1 MRTLC
6 YTAPEKDAGRTVKSV
21 LEEELHI
28 SSSLIS
34 RLKRREGG
42 IAVNGE
48 KAYTTRRLLP
58 GDRVTARVGD
68 PPPARPLPGCSM
80 ALSIVYEDEDLL
92 ILNKPAGLAVQP
104 TRDPEEMTLENGL
117 LGYLPPGEYP
127 HPVSRLDRGTSGL
140 MAVAKSGYAHE
151 LFKCLLHTPDYV
163 REYRALI
170 PGRIEPAA
178 GRIEAPIAT
187 EPGSSYK
194 RCVCPEGAPSLTEY
208 EALGCR
214 NGLTLLKLLPR
225 TGRTHQLRVHMACSG
240 HPLLGDWL
248 YGAPSPLI
256 ARPAL
261 HSRRL
266 YLRHPLTGRELDL
279 TAPLPPDMGSLW
291 PWEIP

>member
-104 TRDPEEMTLENGL
+104 TRDPEEMTL
-117 LGYLPPGEYP
+117 
-127 HPVSRLDRGTSGL
+127 
-140 MAVAKSGYAHE
+140 
-151 LFKCLLHTPDYV
+151 
-163 REYRALI
+163 
-170 PGRIEPAA
+170 
-178 GRIEAPIAT
+178 
-187 EPGSSYK
+187 
-194 RCVCPEGAPSLTEY
+194 
-208 EALGCR
+208 
-214 NGLTLLKLLPR
+214 
-225 TGRTHQLRVHMACSG
+225 
-240 HPLLGDWL
+240 
-248 YGAPSPLI
+248 
-256 ARPAL
+256 
-261 HSRRL
+261 
-266 YLRHPLTGRELDL
+266 
-279 TAPLPPDMGSLW
+279 
-291 PWEIP
+291 